1 MVTASLQIQMS
12 NMAEGGP
19 ETYRCDDAMMPWLHS
34 EAVCEGI
41 FCVLS
46 FFLKE
51 KQKLENVFYRWYF
64 VTDAFFD
71 KKNYNCIPCI
81 PDVVDSKPPFHVH
94 YSRIVAVAQ

>member
-51 KQKLENVFYRWYF
+51 KQKVENVFYRWYF

-71 KKNYNCIPCI
+71 KKTTTVYRVYRTLLTVNPLSTSTI
-81 PDVVDSKPPFHVH
+81 HE
-94 YSRIVAVAQ
+94 